1 MYRYTSVIAASKDDV
16 FAWHSR
22 PGALP
27 RLLPPWQPVKI
38 MREAGSLRDGTTV
51 LGMPAGRRWVAQHEA
66 DAYREGE
73 QFADVL
79 ASKPFI
85 LPITWRHVHEFRD
98 DAAGMQMVDSV
109 ETSLPA
115 RLLRPMFR
123 YRHDQLAA
131 DIASMQ
137 WSRELHPEP
146 LTIAVSGA
154 SGTVGSALVPFLRV
168 LGHRVITL
176 VRGQSDQADERHWVP
191 EAPSPDLL
199 DDVDAVVHLA
209 GASVAGRFSAAHR
222 AAIRDSRLEP
232 TRRLVA
238 VAETCGVSTF
248 VCASAIG
255 FYGSNRSDEEL
266 TEESV
271 SGDGFLAEVVRSW
284 EVAAHSS
291 SMRTVQVRTGIVQ
304 SPRGGA
310 LAVQLPLFRAGIG
323 GPMGS
328 GSQWQAWIGLDD
340 LLDIYLRAIVDDRLV
355 GPINAV
361 APNPVRQRDYART
374 LASVLHRPSAVTTPA
389 MAMRVVLGT
398 EGAAELPLASQR
410 VLPTALQQ
418 LGHAFRAT
426 HLEPALRHLLGR
438 ERS

>member
-1 MYRYTSVIAASKDDV
+1 
-16 FAWHSR
+16 
-22 PGALP
+22 
-27 RLLPPWQPVKI
+27 
-38 MREAGSLRDGTTV
+38 
-51 LGMPAGRRWVAQHEA
+51 PAGRRWVAQHEV

-73 QFADVL
+73 QFVDVL
-79 ASKPFI
+79 ASRPLI
-85 LPITWRHVHEFRD
+85 LPIAWRHVHEFRD
-98 DAAGMQMVDSV
+98 DPAGMLMVDTV
-109 ETSLPA
+109 ETTVPD
-115 RLLRPMFR
+115 RLLNSMFR
-123 YRHDQLAA
+123 YRHHQLAA

-137 WSRELHPEP
+137 WSRDLHPQR
-146 LTIAVSGA
+146 LTIAISGA
-154 SGTVGSALVPFLRV
+154 SGTVGSALAPFLRV

-176 VRGQSDQADERHWVP
+176 VRRPSDQVDERQWNP
-191 EAPSPDLL
+191 ASPSPDLL

-209 GASVAGRFSAAHR
+209 GATVAGRFSDAHR
-222 AAIRDSRLEP
+222 AAIRDSRIEP

-255 FYGSNRSDEEL
+255 FYGSNRADEEL

-271 SGDGFLAEVVRSW
+271 SGEGFLADVVHRW
-284 EVAAHSS
+284 EAAAQSS

-340 LLDIYLRAIVDDRLV
+340 LLDIYLRAVVDERLH
-355 GPINAV
+355 GPVNAV

-374 LASVLHRPSAVTTPA
+374 HASVLNRPSVITTPA
-389 MAMRVVLGT
+389 MAVRVALGA

-410 VLPTALQQ
+410 VLPAALQRH
-418 LGHAFRAT
+418 GHAFRAT